1 LKKIENQINKL
12 IHEIEECAD
21 TFEKIKI
28 DYGVKYIRDND
39 SENNDTNL
47 SLTSVIEAPPEY
59 EVDKEVVWLDYY
71 DSKDKTYQKYLDG
84 EITEDVYKDQKSIF
98 KKELAMNLGEIE
110 LKYSDAEKNKDQ
122 RFEEDYLVDKKRDF
136 IHSYTDKTT
145 ELLFATFKELKEQAK
160 FLISLLDKHKQIEL
174 TKRVDAVEIEK
185 IQAKRY
191 ITVKE
196 FTEIFNKGEQ
206 WQRDRRDNRIHNKLP
221 TFPKD
226 RKKGDEILYEL
237 EEVIIWFEN
246 E

>member
-1 LKKIENQINKL
+1 MKKIENQINKL

-21 TFEKIKI
+21 TFEKIKS
-28 DYGVKYIRDND
+28 DYGVKYIKDND
-39 SENNDTNL
+39 DSNL

-145 ELLFATFKELKEQAK
+145 ELLFTTFKELKEQAK

-174 TKRVDAVEIEK
+174 TKRVDAIEIEML
-185 IQAKRY
+185 QAKKH
-191 ITVKE
+191 ISVKE
-196 FTEIFNKGEQ
+196 FTLIYGFGRQ
-206 WQRDRRDNRIHNKLP
+206 WQNERCRRVRNKLP
-221 TFPKD
+221 RFQDKD
-226 RKKGDEILYEL
+226 SGKYKYNVADVEQ
-237 EEVIIWFEN
+237 WFEN
-246 E
+246 ENIRY

>member
-1 LKKIENQINKL
+1 MKKIENQINRL
-12 IHEIEECAD
+12 INEIEECAD
-21 TFEKIKI
+21 TFEKIKN
-28 DYGVKYIRDND
+28 DYGVKYIKDNGD
-39 SENNDTNL
+39 SNL

-59 EVDKEVVWLDYY
+59 EVDKEVAWLDYY
-71 DSKDKTYQKYLDG
+71 DSKDKTYQKFLDG

-110 LKYSDAEKNKDQ
+110 LKYSDEEKNKDQ

-145 ELLFATFKELKEQAK
+145 ELLFTTFKELKEQAK
-160 FLISLLDKHKQIEL
+160 FLISLLDENKQAKFK
-174 TKRVDAVEIEK
+174 TRVDAVEIEK
-185 IQAKRY
+185 IQAKKY

-196 FTEIFNKGEQ
+196 FTEIFNKSDE
-206 WQRDRRDNRIHNKLP
+206 WQRNRRNKRIHNRLP

-226 RKKGDEILYEL
+226 RKKNDEIMYEL

-246 E
+246 EN